1 MSQGPS
7 VSLRDKILNNFRI
20 FLLFY
25 IIISTPN
32 RSLQTDQN
40 YLTCSCTWRYG
51 FPSCQVVNLQL
62 LAHSK
67 RSAFFTIVN
76 VFSPR
81 FPVRSVA
88 ASNLLS
94 LSLSKILYLAYVSVY
109 IIIHDKNM
117 SLCKYMQFKHLIGRR
132 FSKKDPKPVRMVN

>member
-40 YLTCSCTWRYG
+40 YLPCSYTWRYG

-67 RSAFFTIVN
+67 RSAFLPSLMSFLPD
-76 VFSPR
+76 F
-81 FPVRSVA
+81 
-88 ASNLLS
+88 LS
-94 LSLSKILYLAYVSVY
+94 GQLQLVIYFLSLSKILYLAYVSVY

-117 SLCKYMQFKHLIGRR
+117 SLCKYTQFKHLIVSSFLQKR
-132 FSKKDPKPVRMVN
+132 PKTCPYG